1 VEEGRPKLKE
11 KDVKPNFTPRLLE
24 FKPIPVYQYQKTLQE
39 ELGKSLTREESIRLL
54 EVMLLVRYF
63 EETIADFKSGK
74 YRPYEGFSYI
84 GATHLSIGQE
94 AVAVGAI
101 SAIGGKDYITS
112 THRGHGHAISK
123 GAFAIFEM
131 TSEELYHFIGKTVPT
146 TGSESREELVEKAM
160 EVHLYRTMCELL
172 GKEDGYCRGRGG
184 SMHIAD
190 FYTGHL
196 GANAIV
202 GGSMAIG
209 TGAAIACDKLDN
221 GRIVLCIFG
230 DGAMSNGISVE
241 AINMAS
247 MAQFERGCPI
257 IYLIENNQYAM
268 TGQETQEVTGVDF
281 LIRRAAGLAL
291 DNMHAELVNG
301 MNVLAVRD
309 AIQRAASLCRNHDGP
324 VMVECSTYRYYGHSL
339 SDQRTTYRS
348 QDEEAAWRA
357 FDPISSFE
365 KQLVEAGVMTP
376 GEVEALEVKCREAI
390 RHAADTAARSE
401 DPKIEQIMEGLFS
414 NTVTEEVDEEWRTT
428 RVYKEPRK
436 PRRDSEG
443 RILFRHAVNEALMEE
458 MLRDRRVVLYGE
470 DIADYGGAFQVT
482 VGLLDIF
489 GRERVWNTAI
499 SEAAIPGSAA
509 GAAMVGLR
517 PVVELM
523 YIDFILMAMD
533 QVGNQVAKTK
543 FMFGGKCTIPMVLR
557 TTIGGGKGYAGQHS
571 QSLEAIV
578 AHIPGLKI
586 VAPSTPYDAK
596 GLLKMSIR
604 DDDPVVFIEHQTLY
618 VDKGYV
624 PEEEYTI
631 PLGVAGIRR
640 EGTDI
645 TLVAYSYMVNVA
657 LQAAEILAQEHGIS
671 AEVIDPRTLYPFDAE
686 TIVSS
691 VKKTGHMIAISQA
704 PLVCCFSEHI
714 AYETQRRAYGHLK
727 APVEIVSAYSIPPPM
742 SQVLEKENLPS
753 PPKIVKAALRMLGKA

>member
-1 VEEGRPKLKE
+1 M
-11 KDVKPNFTPRLLE
+11 KDIDIKPNFTPRRLE
-24 FKPIPVYQYQKTLQE
+24 FEPIPVYQYRGTLRD
-39 ELGKSLTREESIRLL
+39 ELGKTVTREESARLL
-54 EVMLLVRYF
+54 EVMCLVRYF
-63 EETIADFKSGK
+63 EEMIFDFKNGK
-74 YRPYEGFSYI
+74 YKPFEGFSYI

-94 AVAVGAI
+94 ATAVGSI

-131 TSEELYHFIGKTVPT
+131 NEGELRHFIGGTVPVT
-146 TGSESREELVEKAM
+146 CSESRAGLVEKAM

-209 TGAAIACDKLDN
+209 TGAGIGCDKLGN

-241 AINMAS
+241 AINMAA
-247 MAQFERGCPI
+247 MAQFERGCPVI
-257 IYLIENNQYAM
+257 FLIENNQYAM

-281 LIRRAAGLAL
+281 LIRRSAGLSL

-301 MNVLAVRD
+301 MDVLAVRD
-309 AIQRAASLCRNHDGP
+309 AISRAAALCRSYEGP
-324 VMVECSTYRYYGHSL
+324 VMIECSTYRYFGHSL

-348 QDEEAAWRA
+348 QDEEAAWKA
-357 FDPISSFE
+357 CDPIQGY
-365 KQLVEAGVMTP
+365 KQQVIEAGVMTA
-376 GEVEALEVKCREAI
+376 GEVESLDARCREAI
-390 RHAADTAARSE
+390 RRAADTAACSA
-401 DPKIEQIMEGLFS
+401 DPKISQITEGLLS
-414 NTVTEEVDEEWRTT
+414 NTIAEVVPEEFRTT
-428 RVYKEPRK
+428 TVYKEPRK

-470 DIADYGGAFQVT
+470 DLADYGGAFQVT

-489 GRERVWNTAI
+489 GRDRVWNSAI

-543 FMFGGKCTIPMVLR
+543 FMFGGKCAIPMVLR

-571 QSLEAIV
+571 QSLEAV
-578 AHIPGLKI
+578 AAHFPGLKV

-596 GLLKMSIR
+596 GLLKMAIR
-604 DDDPVVFIEHQTLY
+604 DDDPVVFIEHQSLY
-618 VDKGYV
+618 VDKGAV
-624 PEEEYTI
+624 PEEEYLV
-631 PLGVAGIRR
+631 PFGVANILR

-645 TLVAYSYMVNVA
+645 TIVAYSFMAKVA
-657 LQAAEILAQEHGIS
+657 LQAADMLAAEHGVS
-671 AEVIDPRTLYPFDAE
+671 AEVVDPRTLYPFDAE
-686 TIVSS
+686 TIVNSA
-691 VKKTGHMIAISQA
+691 KKTGHMISVTQS
-704 PLVCCFSEHI
+704 PLVCSFAEHI
-714 AYETQRRAYGHLK
+714 AYETQRRAFHALK
-727 APVEIVSAYSIPPPM
+727 SPVEIIPAYSIPPPM
-742 SQVLEKENLPS
+742 SQVLEQENLPN
-753 PPKIVKAALRMLGKA
+753 PAKIAQTALRMLGKA